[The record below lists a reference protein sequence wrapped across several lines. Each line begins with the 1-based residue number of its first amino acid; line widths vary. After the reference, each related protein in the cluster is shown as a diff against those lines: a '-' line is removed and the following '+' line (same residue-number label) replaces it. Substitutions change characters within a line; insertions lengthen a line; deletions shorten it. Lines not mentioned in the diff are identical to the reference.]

1 MPPTVPVGML
11 QPKRFRMLRNATSV
25 KLLRLIMTQL
35 CNMKFAAK
43 DKEKEVTKKMNKC
56 RTQFTNCKGYE
67 DSTVKYIA
75 SCKTGATALKS
86 SLKSLFQAADTISKV
101 QNKSSSVATKGN
113 SSTSSRQQTTIV
125 TITYTTITIN
135 TSDTSSF
142 TNATNYMN
150 AIAMFTDLSQK
161 TDVDSIGSDATIRYL
176 DLKMMKMIVLKCLC

>member
-1 MPPTVPVGML
+1 
-11 QPKRFRMLRNATSV
+11 
-25 KLLRLIMTQL
+25 MTQH